1 MCNLGSTVPSL
12 NLQQILYA
20 LGNDRLAALLEVEQE
35 LCNCIMEIMG
45 GSDAETQL
53 KRFLEKY
60 DAMQQTWAT
69 DGRDLGLDF
78 FDVGETVFNHLF
90 IEVYSCLPASHC
102 YTINISSDAIDI

>member
-1 MCNLGSTVPSL
+1 MCNLGCTAPSL

-20 LGNDRLAALLEVEQE
+20 LGNDRPAALLEVERE

-53 KRFLEKY
+53 KHFLEKY
-60 DAMQQTWAT
+60 DAKQQTWAT

-78 FDVGETVFNHLF
+78 FDVGETVCSHLF
-90 IEVYSCLPASHC
+90 IEVHSYLPASRC
-102 YTINISSDAIDI
+102 CTINISSDAINI